1 MSRRS
6 DEAGCRSMDDKNAAV
21 LKKILQHTSSIMK
34 YCAGC
39 HSREDF
45 ERDPMRVEATVFN
58 LMQIGELAK
67 ESLDDETKLK
77 IKTIP
82 WHQIYGLR
90 NRIVHGYSGVNMQ
103 IVWDT
108 VREDIPAL
116 RQELST
122 ALEELF

>member
-1 MSRRS
+1 M
-6 DEAGCRSMDDKNAAV
+6 GCRSMDDKNAAV
-21 LKKILQHTSSIMK
+21 LKKILQHTVSIMN
-34 YCAGC
+34 YCADC

-45 ERDPMRVEATVFN
+45 ERDSMRVEATVFN

-77 IKTIP
+77 IKTVP

-116 RQELST
+116 RQELSA
-122 ALEELF
+122 ALEELP